1 MLAFFI
7 DLTDYIIPMKPIT
20 ETDYL
25 QKLIKE
31 GEHIHQ
37 DFKFEISDAR
47 KIAKS
52 LSAFANTEGGRLL
65 IGVKDNGKIAGIRS
79 EEEIYMIESA
89 ATMYCQPNVD
99 FESHLYRVEG
109 KNVLEVYVP
118 EVEQKPIY
126 AIDEN
131 KKAWAYVRVADE
143 NILADTVY
151 LNRWK
156 HNKEEEKVMMVYSER
171 EQHLLDI
178 LAQHGALS
186 LNQCSRLSHIS
197 RRQTSELLADFIRF
211 DLVEQFLQ
219 EHTFYFQLKEE
230 TTDNLL

>member
-1 MLAFFI
+1 MR
-7 DLTDYIIPMKPIT
+7 TTT

-25 QKLIKE
+25 QQLIQE

-89 ATMYCQPNVD
+89 ATMYCKPAVEFQ
-99 FESHLYRVEG
+99 SRLYRTEG

-118 EVEQKPIY
+118 EVEEKPIY

-131 KKAWAYVRVADE
+131 QKAWAYVRIADE

-151 LNRWK
+151 LNRWR
-156 HNKEEEKVMMVYSER
+156 HNKKEERVMMVYSER

-186 LNQCSRLSHIS
+186 LNQCSRLSHIP

-211 DLVEQFLQ
+211 DLVEQFLK

-230 TTDNLL
+230 SLIP